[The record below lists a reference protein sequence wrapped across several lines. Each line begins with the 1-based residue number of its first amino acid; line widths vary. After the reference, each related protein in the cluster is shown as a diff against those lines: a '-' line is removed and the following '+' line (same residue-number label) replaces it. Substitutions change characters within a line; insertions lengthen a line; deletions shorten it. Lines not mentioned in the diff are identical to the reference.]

1 MFTPYD
7 WQEAIGHRAQ
17 FVEGRLGPGSP
28 VLAASL
34 AEGVLLLTYRR
45 QAHKVY
51 EIYDR
56 LAFGAIGQQSD
67 VESLRVGAIE
77 FAHMEGYNRSARDV
91 TIQRVV
97 TALSGPLKKAFSDF
111 TAAPVVARSL
121 FAQVCESI
129 PGDRYYVMD
138 FDGDYQERTH
148 HAFVAGTADGSD
160 RINKH
165 MKAQKFRQM
174 SVAEALDALR
184 TGWALGID
192 DGETSLKELTRK
204 LTEEAVLLERNP
216 KGVNRFRTVGA

>member
-17 FVEGRLGPGSP
+17 FVESRLAPGSP

-34 AEGVLLLTYRR
+34 ADGVLLFSYRR
-45 QAHKVY
+45 QANKIY
-51 EIYDR
+51 DIYDR

-67 VESLRVGAIE
+67 VESLRIGAIE
-77 FAHMEGYNRSARDV
+77 FAHMEGYNRSAGDV

-97 TALSGPLKKAFSDF
+97 TALSGPLKAAFSDF
-111 TAAPVVARSL
+111 ASAPVVARSL
-121 FAQVCESI
+121 FAQVCQTV
-129 PGDRYYVMD
+129 PADRYYVMD

-148 HAFVAGTADGSD
+148 YGFVAGTAEGSD

-174 SVAEALDALR
+174 SVEEAVEALR
-184 TGWALGID
+184 QGWALGID
-192 DGETSLKELTRK
+192 DGTIPFKELTRK
-204 LTEEAVLLERNP
+204 LTEEAVLLQRNP
-216 KGVNRFRTVGA
+216 AGENRFMTV